1 MISLH
6 KQNLAVGGG
15 GSGDRP
21 MGPSSGFLEL
31 CRAMG
36 APTANSSKVL
46 LPLFYYPT
54 AVEQP
59 QDSPQLDCECVLGV
73 IDAVKSRDN
82 PVLVHFVRDTV
93 VSRKAKQL
101 NEAGVLGAPPHR
113 VWREGLIPGAAHDLT
128 KI

>member
-1 MISLH
+1 
-6 KQNLAVGGG
+6 
-15 GSGDRP
+15 

-59 QDSPQLDCECVLGV
+59 QDSPQLDCECVLGA
-73 IDAVKSRDN
+73 IDAVQSRDN
-82 PVLVHFVRDTV
+82 PVLVHFVGDTV
-93 VSRKAKQL
+93 ISREAKQL
-101 NEAGVLGAPPHR
+101 N
-113 VWREGLIPGAAHDLT
+113 
-128 KI
+128 